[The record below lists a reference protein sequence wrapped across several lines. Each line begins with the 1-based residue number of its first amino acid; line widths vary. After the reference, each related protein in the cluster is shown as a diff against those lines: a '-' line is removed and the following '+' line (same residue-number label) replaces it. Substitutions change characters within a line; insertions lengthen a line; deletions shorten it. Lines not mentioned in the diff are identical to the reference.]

1 MIVDDPGLLLPFH
14 ALSLENARE
23 HLLWFQFGLQ
33 PVGRD
38 FGEPPAWMSQPRIR
52 WETNLGSLL
61 HSGLF
66 TFLSKNDDE
75 EEDKDKDKDDDDD
88 DDDATLNPK
97 METPQGKQ
105 KPRKMSWPRKPW
117 NNNALNQGLN
127 LWPLCS
133 SWHPEL
139 LGAAFRCRLRSA
151 WSCLVMILSPGSIC
165 SAAW

>member
-52 WETNLGSLL
+52 GETNLGSLL

-66 TFLSKNDDE
+66 IFLSKNDDE
-75 EEDKDKDKDDDDD
+75 EEDKDKDEDKDEDENENEDGDD

-97 METPQGKQ
+97 METTQGKQ
-105 KPRKMSWPRKPW
+105 KPRRMSWPRKP
-117 NNNALNQGLN
+117 
-127 LWPLCS
+127 
-133 SWHPEL
+133 
-139 LGAAFRCRLRSA
+139 
-151 WSCLVMILSPGSIC
+151 
-165 SAAW
+165 